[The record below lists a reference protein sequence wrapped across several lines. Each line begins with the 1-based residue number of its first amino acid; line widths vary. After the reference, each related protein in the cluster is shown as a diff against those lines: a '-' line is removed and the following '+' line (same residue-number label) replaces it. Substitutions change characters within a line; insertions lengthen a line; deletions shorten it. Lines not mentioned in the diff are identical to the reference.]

1 LRGTA
6 AILCA
11 LVLVVLPAAC
21 GTSSSRSQADQDKD
35 GRVLAAAIRA
45 VDAKGVAFTMDE
57 SLVLTGGAVPSGQAL
72 NIHAMSSNGVLKDGN
87 ARLTYHVASG
97 RSGVDYDMILTDAQ
111 LFVQRRGTSGWRWT
125 PLSATTSFFPALRL
139 NLVRETVLLASS
151 VSASSLTHISS
162 GFAHKYAVKP
172 APDQLEQLEAIV
184 VEGRSETTFLKN
196 ATAELDLFLSIPG
209 DNLVRV
215 EAHLTGT
222 DPAAGTKQRVDNWV
236 DFRSAQVGKVNPP
249 DTATVVAPEAIFN

>member
-1 LRGTA
+1 VRATA
-6 AILCA
+6 SVLCA
-11 LVLVVLPAAC
+11 LLVLLLAAC

-35 GRVLAAAIRA
+35 GRAIAAAIRA
-45 VDAKGVAFTMDE
+45 ADSRGVAFTMDE
-57 SLVLTGGAVPSGQAL
+57 SLVLTGGALPSGQAL
-72 NIHAMSSNGVLKDGN
+72 NIHAVSRNGVLKDGN
-87 ARLTYHVASG
+87 ARLTYHVAAG
-97 RSGVDYDMILTDAQ
+97 RTGVDYDMILTDAQ

-162 GFAHKYAVKP
+162 GFAHKYVIRP

-184 VEGRSETTFLKN
+184 VEGRSESAFLKN
-196 ATAELDLFLSIPG
+196 ATAELDVFLSIPG
-209 DNLVRV
+209 DNLARV
-215 EAHLTGT
+215 EAHLSGT